1 MGDLESIVE
10 KVKTRSCSNFRDV
23 KVKVIAPN
31 LRMNETTTLRKN
43 KEREATKATTV
54 TEDTTGG
61 ILKG

>member
-31 LRMNETTTLRKN
+31 LRMNETTLLKN
-43 KEREATKATTV
+43 KEREATIATTV
-54 TEDTTGG
+54 IEDTTGG